1 MSAKAA
7 RKPKSTAVAV
17 QRKGKKAESSRP
29 KKVVQPHTTKTGKKT
44 THEAA
49 ATGSKQA
56 RLIALLTSPA
66 GGTLQQM
73 MSLTGWQAHSV
84 RGVISGI
91 LRKKLGLDVQSEKSG
106 DNGARAYRIATARGA

>member
-17 QRKGKKAESSRP
+17 QRKGKKAESARP
-29 KKVVQPHTTKTGKKT
+29 RQVVQPHTAKTGQKT
-44 THEAA
+44 AHAAA

-56 RLIALLTSPA
+56 RLIALLNSPA
-66 GGTLQQM
+66 GGTLKQM

-91 LRKKLGLDVQSEKSG
+91 LRKKLGLDVQCAKSG
-106 DNGARAYRIATARGA
+106 NNDARIYRIVTASGA